1 MSAMTRR
8 MKAEAAKTAAAT
20 PARPRD
26 RHRYWLVQRL
36 VSVPANIPGRTGFD
50 ALFGCAYMGSAEF
63 EWGAMPDS
71 LKRIR
76 SAKRLVIEP
85 REVTWA
91 GVTRTVWFVGPEQGM
106 AEKIADWDAWRI
118 EENCRGKE
126 SSYFPQ
132 AFGGHLEDWH
142 HDPIAWW
149 SLRDDIAW
157 ALDVETAEKLLAGFS
172 GKTAKR

>member
-1 MSAMTRR
+1 MSATTRR

-36 VSVPANIPGRTGFD
+36 RKSYPSEVRAGFD
-50 ALFGCAYMGSAEF
+50 AVFALDYMGSAEF
-63 EWGAMPDS
+63 EWGAIPKALQS
-71 LKRIR
+71 VR
-76 SAKRLVIEP
+76 SAERLVVEP

-91 GVTRTVWFVGPEQGM
+91 GVTRTVWFVGPVQGM
-106 AEKIADWDAWRI
+106 AEKIADWDAWCV

-132 AFGGHLEDWH
+132 AFGGHLKDWH
-142 HDPIAWW
+142 RDPIAWW

-157 ALDVETAEKLLAGFS
+157 ALDAETAEKLLAGFS